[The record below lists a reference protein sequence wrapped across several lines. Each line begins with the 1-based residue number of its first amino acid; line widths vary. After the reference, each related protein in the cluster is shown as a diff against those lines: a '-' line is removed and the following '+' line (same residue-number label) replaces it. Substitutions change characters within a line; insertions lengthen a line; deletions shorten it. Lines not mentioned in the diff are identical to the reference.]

1 MTIESLPPINQILL
15 SEGTQTLAVR
25 SKPSS
30 TPFAAE
36 LALDTDTTMAL
47 DHATGLLQ
55 SIISDKISEKVI
67 RKMPSDEYLSLL
79 NLLDEIITGSIDKR
93 V

>member
-1 MTIESLPPINQILL
+1 MTIESIPPINQFVLN
-15 SEGTQTLAVR
+15 EGIKTQAAS
-25 SKPSS
+25 SKPCSKPY
-30 TPFAAE
+30 TAE
-36 LALDTDTTMAL
+36 ITLDTDTTMAL

-67 RKMPSDEYLSLL
+67 RKMPSDEYLHLL